1 MRRSFIKRKT
11 SGTTGD
17 NEWCNKLKR
26 LTEWCNKWQ
35 RLRRR
40 ERVWERKR
48 EGGRERSITE
58 DPKEK
63 SVIEDPREL
72 QDLQWLLCHNFFFFF
87 FDFLVM
93 VYDRVKRFY
102 NKIFIYFKRTWKYR
116 KGHSDH
122 VSWFC
127 LFQQLFPN

>member
-1 MRRSFIKRKT
+1 MR
-11 SGTTGD
+11 
-17 NEWCNKLKR
+17 
-26 LTEWCNKWQ
+26 
-35 RLRRR
+35 
-40 ERVWERKR
+40 ERKR

-87 FDFLVM
+87 DFLVM

-102 NKIFIYFKRTWKYR
+102 NKIFIYFKRT
-116 KGHSDH
+116 
-122 VSWFC
+122 
-127 LFQQLFPN
+127 